1 MEALLHVHEIGR
13 SLKFVLDDPRRQNAL
28 SAEMVGEIESAL
40 DAAAPGLAALVIEG
54 ANGVFSAGADLKS
67 LPSALA
73 TPPKPGEAIPW
84 RRSTPLAGASSPA
97 SPRCLM

>member
-13 SLKFVLDDPRRQNAL
+13 SLKFVLDDPLRQNAL

-54 ANGVFSAGADLKS
+54 ANGVFSAGA
-67 LPSALA
+67 SAQIAAERSGDA
-73 TPPKPGEAIPW
+73 TQ
-84 RRSTPLAGASSPA
+84 AG
-97 SPRCLM
+97 RG